1 MEDYRAIHHARYL
14 QRERER
20 EEAIR
25 QFDITKDQLW
35 YNINTKTN
43 DIRCYTVNQQIY
55 DSVKSLIDDFTAI
68 IEYLED
74 KAVLSQLGMD
84 LLDAIN
90 TNHNAKTDFSN
101 PAQVELSRGIKE
113 NVKKILSICNIIMD
127 TEELDI
133 NYEMDCSQDEMLAT
147 ELQQQLYTNDIPRQ
161 QRRRRQN

>member
-1 MEDYRAIHHARYL
+1 MEEYRAIHHARYL
-14 QRERER
+14 QREER
-20 EEAIR
+20 IQ
-25 QFDITKDQLW
+25 QFDIIKDQLW

-68 IEYLED
+68 IKYLED

-113 NVKKILSICNIIMD
+113 NVTKILSICNIIMD

-133 NYEMDCSQDEMLAT
+133 NYEMDCSQDEILAT
-147 ELQQQLYTNDIPRQ
+147 ELQQQLYVNDIPIPIP
-161 QRRRRQN
+161 QRIRRQN